1 MSARTDSLNE
11 IKGQDFQSC
20 SLSKDFPATNFQK
33 SFLTTVHILPCYSI
47 VYHACCHAS
56 QISMLTSAL
65 DTFQN
70 TYWPFQLAAL
80 TCLLTLSSTA
90 PASKHGQPNFL
101 IDNNF
106 TITAGGTHGNQ
117 GAHVITPATVSRA
130 ISISNS
136 LATRDGVGSV
146 VTGAGLDW
154 YNSDFSTGN
163 SGYDDPQYYYCFKG
177 PASNFPPLANW
188 MNFYDM
194 FDLNQNDQMVYEE
207 SGPI

>member
-1 MSARTDSLNE
+1 MSGIRATTSSISWASTVTHRRRIKHLSTATRT
-11 IKGQDFQSC
+11 
-20 SLSKDFPATNFQK
+20 T
-33 SFLTTVHILPCYSI
+33 TTVPPL
-47 VYHACCHAS
+47 AS
-56 QISMLTSAL
+56 KS
-65 DTFQN
+65 
-70 TYWPFQLAAL
+70 PAAL

-90 PASKHGQPNFL
+90 P
-101 IDNNF
+101 
-106 TITAGGTHGNQ
+106 
-117 GAHVITPATVSRA
+117 
-130 ISISNS
+130 
-136 LATRDGVGSV
+136 ATRDGVGSV

-163 SGYDDPQYYYCFKG
+163 SGYDDPQNYYCFKG